1 VDLAQQRA
9 RRKVPKSVYAFIEGG
24 TEGEYTVNANREA
37 FLQVTFRPRS
47 AVIHPHRD
55 LATTVMGAELSM
67 PVILAPAGLI
77 RLAHQGG
84 EILAAR
90 AAGEIG
96 TAVGVSTMSG
106 YPIEQIAAATSG
118 PVWYQIY
125 FAGGRQGAEVAIER
139 AKRAGCHALIVTVDS
154 AVQSGR
160 ERLMA
165 GRGLP
170 RGFNLRTALEWAP
183 ETIVRPSWLRG
194 FLRDGPT
201 LEVPNVRLSIDGP
214 SLSIAEAGASM
225 MTSAP
230 EWSDLTWIREQ
241 WGGPV
246 AVKGIVTAEDARR
259 AVGAGA
265 DAVVVSNHGGNALDG
280 TPATLRVLPEVVE
293 AVGAET
299 EVLMDGGVR
308 RAGDVVKALALG
320 ARAVLIGRAYI
331 WPLAAGGYEGLW
343 DVLSALRDQLDRTL
357 ALLGCPSVH
366 ALDSSY
372 VDVPSTWNYK
382 RL

>member
-1 VDLAQQRA
+1 
-9 RRKVPKSVYAFIEGG
+9 VYPE
-24 TEGEYTVNANREA
+24 
-37 FLQVTFRPRS
+37 
-47 AVIHPHRD
+47 RD
-55 LATTVMGAELSM
+55 LATTVMGASLSM

-77 RLAHQGG
+77 RLAHKGG
-84 EILAAR
+84 EILAAQV
-90 AAGEIG
+90 ASEMG
-96 TAVGVSTMSG
+96 TAVGVRTMSG
-106 YPIEQIAAATSG
+106 YPIERNTAATSG

-160 ERLMA
+160 ERIMA

-170 RGFNLRTALEWAP
+170 TGFNLRTAIDWAP
-183 ETIVRPSWLRG
+183 ETITHPAWLRG
-194 FLRDGPT
+194 FLQDGPT
-201 LEVPNVRLSIDGP
+201 LEVPNVRLSVDGP
-214 SLSIAEAGASM
+214 SLSIPEASATM

-230 EWSDLTWIREQ
+230 VWSDLNWIKEQ
-241 WGGPV
+241 WGGPL
-246 AVKGIVTAEDARR
+246 AVKGIVTGEDAKR
-259 AVGAGA
+259 AVQAGA

-280 TPATLRVLPEVVE
+280 LPATLRVLPEVVD
-293 AVGAET
+293 AVGADT

-308 RAGDVVKALALG
+308 RAGDVAKALALG

-331 WPLAAGGYEGLW
+331 WALAAGGHEGLR
-343 DVLSALRDQLDRTL
+343 DLLFALRDQLDRTL

-372 VDVPSTWNYK
+372 VDVPSSWQVK
-382 RL
+382 RG